1 MQDTIQVSCSGGKTI
16 SVPYGTRI
24 SDYFLR
30 LENFNNGKAPLIGA
44 LVNNKLASLSYQL
57 EIDCNIAPVRI
68 DEEKGRQLYRRSLS
82 FLLALAAYQ
91 LFPGKR
97 LIIGHSLGNGYYYY
111 FENYPDMAEKDAD
124 HLQQKM
130 RELVEADL
138 PINRRILGY
147 CDALDYFK
155 KHGMTDTALLLEH
168 MNEAKIAVYQCGEI
182 YDLAYEPLAPSTG
195 ILKWFEIRNHP
206 PGFILRYPS
215 SKDAFSIQPFKHS
228 PLLFS
233 IYQEYKDWGKILTV
247 NCVGRLNELTST
259 GKIRDFIRVAE
270 ALHEK
275 KIARISDKIMA
286 AGSQCRIVLIAGPS
300 SSGKTTFTKKLAVQ
314 LRTLGFIPHIIS
326 LDDYFL
332 PRDKTPRDADGNYD
346 FESLYAIDI
355 RLLNENLTDLFKG
368 KAVEIPAFNFKT
380 GDRKW
385 HGNKIRLH
393 ERTIVLMEG
402 IHGLNDKLTPE
413 ILPEQKFKV
422 YVSAL
427 TQLNLDDHNRI
438 STTDNR
444 LIRRIVRDYQFRG
457 HNALATLQMWPSVRR
472 GENRNIFPFQD
483 SADIAFN
490 SALDYELGVLKS
502 YAAPLLRSVK
512 PYHDVYSEA
521 MRLSAFLEN
530 FITISDR
537 HIPED
542 SILREFIG
550 ESSFEY

>member
-1 MQDTIQVSCSGGKTI
+1 MQDTIQVRYTGGTA
-16 SVPYGTRI
+16 VTLPYGTRI
-24 SDYFLR
+24 SDFFSQLKD
-30 LENFNNGKAPLIGA
+30 FNKDRAPVIGA
-44 LVNNKLASLSYQL
+44 LVNNKLTSLSYQL
-57 EIDCNIAPVRI
+57 EVDCDIFPVRI
-68 DEEKGRQLYRRSLS
+68 DEEKGRQMYRRSLS

-111 FENYPDMAEKDAD
+111 FENYPEMAERDAWR
-124 HLQQKM
+124 LQEKM
-130 RELVEADL
+130 KELVAADL

-147 CDALDYFK
+147 CDALDHFK

-168 MNEAKIAVYQCGEI
+168 MNDAEIAVYQCKDI

-195 ILKWFEIRNHP
+195 ILQWFEIRNHP

-215 SKDAFSIQPFKHS
+215 SKDAFSIQPFTHS

-233 IYQEYKDWGKILTV
+233 IYQEYKEWGKILSV

-275 KIARISDKIMA
+275 KIAQISDKIKA
-286 AGSQCRIVLIAGPS
+286 SGTECRIVLIAGPS
-300 SSGKTTFTKKLAVQ
+300 SSGKTTFTKKLAIQ

-332 PRDKTPRDADGNYD
+332 PREETPKDEAGNYD

-355 RLLNENLTDLFKG
+355 ALLNNNLTDLFKE
-368 KAVEIPAFNFKT
+368 KEVEIPSFNFKT
-380 GDRKW
+380 GSRKW
-385 HGNKIRLH
+385 NGNRIHLQD
-393 ERTIVLMEG
+393 RTIILMEG
-402 IHGLNDKLTPE
+402 IHGLNEKLTPE
-413 ILPEQKFKV
+413 IRPEQKYKI

-457 HNALATLQMWPSVRR
+457 HNALATLEMWPSVRR

-502 YAAPLLRSVK
+502 YAVPLLRSVK
-512 PYHDVYSEA
+512 PFHSAYSEA
-521 MRLSAFLEN
+521 MRISAFLEN

-537 HIPED
+537 EIPEH